1 MTSYWLLLLLFS
13 ITVVEHEQN
22 PTQIVYRKR
31 EQDLFQY
38 TFLKRYYH
46 LYSAIYDKVRG
57 RERIRE
63 KKEIHI

>member
-31 EQDLFQY
+31 EQELFQY
-38 TFLKRYYH
+38 TFF
-46 LYSAIYDKVRG
+46 
-57 RERIRE
+57 
-63 KKEIHI
+63 KEALSSLQSNI